1 MTYHQMDTHPPLRNT
16 SMMYYTPTAHGAG
29 SQHHTTACMQ
39 TGIWYG
45 ACSVLQTPMQWE
57 YLRLVPTEGTDGDPT
72 P

>member
-1 MTYHQMDTHPPLRNT
+1 MVLVANT
-16 SMMYYTPTAHGAG
+16 
-29 SQHHTTACMQ
+29 TTACMQ
-39 TGIWYG
+39 TDTWYG